1 MVEVICNGCPKANQI
16 KWCIILQKCTI
27 FHLLLMDL
35 LYLFL
40 RLINHI
46 QVIQWMH
53 ILSNYFF
60 RLSSILYLPYWFKYI
75 RLIFELIVFSR
86 LLSLRR
92 INDAR
97 VTNDIPSTISS
108 TSSPSSDAQSSS
120 NNFYDFDSKCSRCCS
135 ITSNSSSAGNTLR
148 SHLLSYLFW
157 VKLWYYSWK
166 IKASHHWCRYTMLL
180 LHSLRWPIRHPN
192 TPSWRPM
199 LNILFHT
206 MMQPEDNTHHL
217 NSLHILGEAYRALV
231 KWLLLCMEEEE
242 ETTATMKD
250 EVATNMD

>member
-1 MVEVICNGCPKANQI
+1 MPQSEPNQMMHHSTEMYNIPPSAHGSFIPVPPSNQPYSGNSTNAHSI
-16 KWCIILQKCTI
+16 KL
-27 FHLLLMDL
+27 
-35 LYLFL
+35 
-40 RLINHI
+40 
-46 QVIQWMH
+46 
-53 ILSNYFF
+53 FF
-60 RLSSILYLPYWFKYI
+60 RLSSILYFPYWFKYI

-180 LHSLRWPIRHPN
+180 LH
-192 TPSWRPM
+192 
-199 LNILFHT
+199 
-206 MMQPEDNTHHL
+206 
-217 NSLHILGEAYRALV
+217 
-231 KWLLLCMEEEE
+231 
-242 ETTATMKD
+242 
-250 EVATNMD
+250 